1 MKIFKMFLA
10 IEIIALA
17 AVSFI
22 ICSKVID
29 YVIGYDI
36 DWNEFLSTL
45 LMTFI
50 VFNYLIVIIIAIKWA
65 FKNLID

>member
-1 MKIFKMFLA
+1 MFLA